1 MKCPNCEYEN
11 RNDAKF
17 CKSCGTKLA
26 GLPKPAPQPEAATV
40 CANCGA
46 SLKPGAKFCTKC
58 GTAVTATAAVE
69 EPVIESAAEP
79 VIESIVEPAAEPVIK
94 SVVEPVADNTP
105 EVIMEPAQDIK
116 AEVSAAAPVCS
127 GCGAP
132 LKPGAKFC
140 TKCGTAVAASMPAPE
155 PVPVA
160 EPEPVPAPVPVPMP
174 EPIPAPEPVP
184 TPEPIPAPEPASIP
198 ESIPVP
204 ESVPAPEPIPAPEP
218 ASIPESI
225 PAPES
230 VPTPEPIPAPEPA
243 SIPESIPVPE
253 SVPAPEPIPAPEPAS
268 IPAPIPAPEPASIPE
283 PIPAPEPV
291 PTPEPIPA
299 PAPAPAPEP
308 IPIPEPT
315 PAPTPVAEPGTPSFC
330 KNCGTPIKAGA
341 KFCPKCGTP
350 ANGAPQ
356 APAHAK
362 YNDDILDAPSKS
374 SNKKKSPAAVIIGIL
389 IILLLLGGGAYAL
402 IKAGIIG
409 QPSKDSTVTPTAPA
423 GENPEEAEENET
435 EETTEEDEESDISAE
450 LEEKLAPVS
459 EQVTAAQ
466 DKLNGGDHAGAASD
480 LYAALTAY
488 ASIASEYDSQET
500 SDTISPLADDAFA
513 LYTTST
519 LEQVEGWE
527 SQSATAPLYQQIEGT
542 LKEASDLAVQLRDSN
557 LTITADTI
565 EQNYAEFPGRYKE
578 KYILTFN
585 DLRTGDEW
593 SRTTAWQYMQDAAS
607 VGLVDKENPDDPL
620 TLRYSYALA
629 WITQRDL
636 AEGMNDG
643 SVTPESAISSILSLA
658 ESIDYNPVLMRELAL
673 YYNQTGDLDRSMI
686 IQNACVEVYNYLANE
701 ENVYINAEELFVP
714 GRSSSNASST
724 IALSDFW
731 YFNDFGEYS
740 PSSNNGVSPEGR
752 GYIRNLF
759 KEAVN
764 SL

>member
-160 EPEPVPAPVPVPMP
+160 EPEPVPAPVPVPM
-174 EPIPAPEPVP
+174 
-184 TPEPIPAPEPASIP
+184 
-198 ESIPVP
+198 
-204 ESVPAPEPIPAPEP
+204 
-218 ASIPESI
+218 
-225 PAPES
+225 
-230 VPTPEPIPAPEPA
+230 
-243 SIPESIPVPE
+243 
-253 SVPAPEPIPAPEPAS
+253 
-268 IPAPIPAPEPASIPE
+268 PE

-488 ASIASEYDSQET
+488 ASIASEYDSQEA

>member
-1 MKCPNCEYEN
+1 M
-11 RNDAKF
+11 
-17 CKSCGTKLA
+17 
-26 GLPKPAPQPEAATV
+26 
-40 CANCGA
+40 
-46 SLKPGAKFCTKC
+46 
-58 GTAVTATAAVE
+58 
-69 EPVIESAAEP
+69 PVR
-79 VIESIVEPAAEPVIK
+79 
-94 SVVEPVADNTP
+94 D
-105 EVIMEPAQDIK
+105 
-116 AEVSAAAPVCS
+116 
-127 GCGAP
+127 
-132 LKPGAKFC
+132 
-140 TKCGTAVAASMPAPE
+140 
-155 PVPVA
+155 
-160 EPEPVPAPVPVPMP
+160 
-174 EPIPAPEPVP
+174 
-184 TPEPIPAPEPASIP
+184 
-198 ESIPVP
+198 
-204 ESVPAPEPIPAPEP
+204 
-218 ASIPESI
+218 
-225 PAPES
+225 
-230 VPTPEPIPAPEPA
+230 
-243 SIPESIPVPE
+243 
-253 SVPAPEPIPAPEPAS
+253 
-268 IPAPIPAPEPASIPE
+268 
-283 PIPAPEPV
+283 
-291 PTPEPIPA
+291 
-299 PAPAPAPEP
+299 
-308 IPIPEPT
+308 
-315 PAPTPVAEPGTPSFC
+315 
-330 KNCGTPIKAGA
+330 
-341 KFCPKCGTP
+341 
-350 ANGAPQ
+350 
-356 APAHAK
+356 K
-362 YNDDILDAPSKS
+362 YNDDIFDAPNKG
-374 SNKKKSPAAVIIGIL
+374 SNKRKSPVAVIIGIL

-409 QPSKDSTVTPTAPA
+409 RPSKDSTVTPTAPA

-450 LEEKLAPVS
+450 LDEKLAPVS
-459 EQVTAAQ
+459 EQVTVAQ
-466 DKLNGGDHAGAASD
+466 DKLNSGDHAGAASD

-488 ASIASEYDSQET
+488 ASIASEYDSQEA

-542 LKEASDLAVQLRDSN
+542 LKEASDLAVQLRDNN
-557 LTITADTI
+557 LTITSDTI

>member
-11 RNDAKF
+11 RDDAKF

-58 GTAVTATAAVE
+58 GTAVTVTAAVE
-69 EPVIESAAEP
+69 EPVIEPVIESAAEP
-79 VIESIVEPAAEPVIK
+79 VIESIVEPATEPVIK
-94 SVVEPVADNTP
+94 SVVEPAADNTP
-105 EVIMEPAQDIK
+105 EVVMEPAQDIK
-116 AEVSAAAPVCS
+116 AEVSAAKPAATEPAAAAPVCS

-155 PVPVA
+155 PIPVA
-160 EPEPVPAPVPVPMP
+160 EPEPEPAPV
-174 EPIPAPEPVP
+174 PVP

-198 ESIPVP
+198 E
-204 ESVPAPEPIPAPEP
+204 PIPAAEP
-218 ASIPESI
+218 VPTTESI
-225 PAPES
+225 PTA
-230 VPTPEPIPAPEPA
+230 
-243 SIPESIPVPE
+243 
-253 SVPAPEPIPAPEPAS
+253 
-268 IPAPIPAPEPASIPE
+268 EPASIPE
-283 PIPAPEPV
+283 PISTPEQIPASEPVPIPKPIPVPESVPIPEPV
-291 PTPEPIPA
+291 PA
-299 PAPAPAPEP
+299 PAPVPAPEP
-308 IPIPEPT
+308 IPIPEPI
-315 PAPTPVAEPGTPSFC
+315 PAPTPVAESGTPSFC

-350 ANGAPQ
+350 ANSTSKVPVRD
-356 APAHAK
+356 K
-362 YNDDILDAPSKS
+362 YNDDIFDAPNKG

-409 QPSKDSTVTPTAPA
+409 QPSKDSTVTPTTPA

-466 DKLNGGDHAGAASD
+466 DKLNSGDHAGAASD

-488 ASIASEYDSQET
+488 ASIASEYDSQEAL
-500 SDTISPLADDAFA
+500 DTISPLADDAFA

>member
-11 RNDAKF
+11 RDDAKF

-160 EPEPVPAPVPVPMP
+160 EPEPVPAPVPVPM
-174 EPIPAPEPVP
+174 
-184 TPEPIPAPEPASIP
+184 
-198 ESIPVP
+198 
-204 ESVPAPEPIPAPEP
+204 
-218 ASIPESI
+218 
-225 PAPES
+225 
-230 VPTPEPIPAPEPA
+230 
-243 SIPESIPVPE
+243 
-253 SVPAPEPIPAPEPAS
+253 
-268 IPAPIPAPEPASIPE
+268 PE

-488 ASIASEYDSQET
+488 ASIASEYDSQEA

-752 GYIRNLF
+752 EYIRNLF